1 MELLFNLIWMCIS
14 IAALLA
20 WIVWRRSSE
29 SRAVPQ
35 MLRGLLVVVCIL
47 ALLFP
52 VISISD
58 DLCQI
63 PSLAEG
69 NRIQDILK
77 APESRSFHVLA
88 AVLPELLLALQ
99 PDSGTLTLRYASEV
113 PITLRKICWSPSIEK
128 RPPPELA

>member
-1 MELLFNLIWMCIS
+1 MCVS
-14 IAALLA
+14 IAGLVA

-35 MLRGLLVVVCIL
+35 ILRGLLVVVCIL

-88 AVLPELLLALQ
+88 AVLPELLLGLQ
-99 PDSGTLTLRYASEV
+99 PDSGTLTFRYASEA
-113 PITLRKICWSPSIEK
+113 PITLRKIFWSPSIEK